1 MPVSKRLLTF
11 SLPCRS
17 VTSKRVA
24 LLGSRKNQCRA
35 VPVDKMPKRKIFEGE
50 RKYRVVG
57 YREYENTWPAIRHT
71 GIGIIF
77 VYDGDISSEELE
89 NW

>member
-1 MPVSKRLLTF
+1 
-11 SLPCRS
+11 
-17 VTSKRVA
+17 
-24 LLGSRKNQCRA
+24 
-35 VPVDKMPKRKIFEGE
+35 MPKRKIFEGE

-57 YREYENTWPAIRHT
+57 YRDYENTWPALRHT

-89 NW
+89 NWQNNFLGICRDSID